1 MTSPVFISYRRSESQ
16 HATGRLFSRMA
27 PRYLAEAEIFMDVEA
42 IAAGADFTAA
52 LDRSLTGCKVCL
64 VMIGPRWLTETN
76 GDGSRRIDDP
86 NDFVR
91 QEVMAALA
99 RNIVVIPVLIDN
111 ARMPTATELPEPLK
125 PLATRNALSI
135 NHERFDEDAD
145 ALTAKVLGAL
155 GRSIDPELD
164 VLKLLFSFKGTI
176 QRSQF
181 WVGILTTYGLQFA
194 LLAALFAALGVPLS
208 QGFFNFPSL
217 PSQQKLLVQLA
228 NLWALWP
235 TSALAWKRIR
245 DLGHGF
251 DLMIVVLGSAFAQ
264 VAFDLSGQPNEALI
278 AGWICL
284 GLLLVLGTLKGT
296 RFLAHQ

>member
-52 LDRSLTGCKVCL
+52 LDRSLKGCKVCL

-76 GDGSRRIDDP
+76 ADGSRRIDNP

-91 QEVMAALA
+91 QEVIAALA
-99 RNIVVIPVLIDN
+99 RNITVIPVLIDN
-111 ARMPTATELPEPLK
+111 ARMPTPGELPEPLK
-125 PLATRNALSI
+125 PLAARNALAI

-145 ALTAKVLGAL
+145 ALAAKVLGAL

-164 VLKLLFSFKGTI
+164 LLRLLFSFKGTI
-176 QRSQF
+176 PRSQF
-181 WVGILTTYGLQFA
+181 WIGLLTMYGVQIA
-194 LLAALFAALGVPLS
+194 LLAALFAALGVPLA
-208 QGFFNFPSL
+208 QGFFGFQSL
-217 PSQQKLLVQLA
+217 PSQQKLLIQIA
-228 NLWALWP
+228 NIWALWP
-235 TSALAWKRIR
+235 TAALSWKRIR
-245 DLGHGF
+245 DLGHGL
-251 DLMIVVLGSAFAQ
+251 DLMIVVFGAASIQIALELAGRA
-264 VAFDLSGQPNEALI
+264 NEAMV

-296 RFLAHQ
+296 RYLAHQ